1 LACPAGAAHGAG
13 QVQAA
18 LAGFGG
24 ANPQTSALVWRL
36 DGAGSGTQV
45 AGFRAESARI
55 PASTMKAVT
64 SAGALLQMGPDFRF
78 QTRVIAGAQ
87 TVRRGKALVGPIY
100 LKGSGDP
107 VLATRTYAAGY
118 LAGRATEMG
127 GLARPLRTKGIRLV
141 RGAIVAD
148 ERVFD
153 SRRMGPGWPSYYRL
167 YASPLSGLA
176 TNQNYAGNG
185 RAAYVSSP
193 TVAAAQRLKA
203 TLDGFGVAQ
212 VGALR
217 AGAAPAGGRVLA
229 TATSPRLPVI
239 LRAMNL
245 SSDNF
250 IAETLAK
257 DVGAYASGRGTTRV
271 GTSRTRALLAERGI
285 VGAGDRLVDGS
296 GLSRDNRLSATTLVR
311 LFAAADADPEWGAA
325 LIGSLAR
332 GGEGTLVRRFTSGPA
347 TKRVRAKTGYLNGVS
362 AITGRIISRRGAR
375 YAFAML
381 MNTADIGGARAT
393 QDRVVTLLA
402 SGSEDLAQR

>member
-1 LACPAGAAHGAG
+1 M
-13 QVQAA
+13 
-18 LAGFGG
+18 
-24 ANPQTSALVWRL
+24 VWRL
-36 DGAGSGTQV
+36 DGAGSGAQV
-45 AGFRAESARI
+45 AGFRADSARI

-78 QTRVIAGAQ
+78 QTRVIAGDG

-118 LAGRATEMG
+118 LSGRATEMG

-141 RGAIVAD
+141 RGPIVAD

-203 TLDGFGVAQ
+203 TLDGFGVNQ

-217 AGAAPAGGRVLA
+217 AGAAPAGGHVLA

-245 SSDNF
+245 ASDNF

-257 DVGAYASGRGTTRV
+257 DVGAYVSGRGTTRV
-271 GTSRTRALLAERGI
+271 GTARTRALLAERGI
-285 VGAGDRLVDGS
+285 ATAGDRLVDGS
-296 GLSRDNRLSATTLVR
+296 GLSRDNRLSAATLVR

-347 TKRVRAKTGYLNGVS
+347 TKRVRAKTGYLDGVS
-362 AITGRIISRRGAR
+362 AITGRVISRRGER

-393 QDRVVTLLA
+393 QDRVITLLA
-402 SGSEDLAQR
+402 SGSEDLAAR